1 MYLQTVKLVTLAILT
16 LIALTRP
23 VQAAA
28 LDDYYLQQFGEPSN
42 SSPLKS
48 SLLSTSQSPQA
59 SCGTPLKL
67 DLQRDW
73 NQLQPATQQTLAKQ
87 LSAPVLSGEA
97 TVTST
102 NFVIHYATTG
112 SDAPTPAPP
121 ETVAGWV
128 AKVAASFESALSS
141 YQGLGYRPPPGTTYH
156 VYLRSLAAQKIFGRT
171 TSESPAPSAGFPN
184 AYGSY
189 IEIDK
194 DFTDVIYT
202 NFTPL
207 QNLQITSAHEFHHAV
222 QFGYNVFFDI
232 WYAEATS
239 TYYEAILYPTISQN
253 YGYVPAWFGN
263 SSRRIDLTVDTNAVT
278 TGAGYG
284 RWIFNRYLAE
294 QHSPGILLTFWQN
307 IAPLSPDASGRVP
320 MLPIINSAIA
330 GTLPTDFLGFARRVY
345 LQNEWSLAADRNN
358 SRLRYIPVSP
368 AYNSYPVN
376 NLSIPTPK
384 ATLEQYS
391 FVYYKFVPTIL
402 PGDSLTITVNGTAAI
417 AARAFRKDSTGTV
430 TEFSFS
436 TTYPSSVTIPNVI
449 SAAEIVL
456 LLVNTSGDSTQNAN
470 FSTDNS
476 FQNTDPVVATP
487 ATPAPAATGGGGGG
501 GGGCFI
507 ATAAYGSYL
516 HPQVRI
522 LREFRDNHLLT
533 NPAGRAFVACYYR
546 ISPPIAAFIAR
557 HATLRLVV
565 RLLLTPLVMV
575 IAHPAASGALL
586 LLVTCAMA
594 GRLRMR
600 RLIHDV
606 RQDHAV

>member
-1 MYLQTVKLVTLAILT
+1 MYLRTLTSATLAILT
-16 LIALTRP
+16 LLTLTRP

-42 SSPLKS
+42 ASTLKS
-48 SLLSTSQSPQA
+48 NLLSTSESPQA
-59 SCGTPLKL
+59 ICGTPLKL

-87 LSAPVLSGEA
+87 LSAPVLAGEA

-112 SDAPTPAPP
+112 SDTPTPAFP
-121 ETVAGWV
+121 ETVASWV
-128 AKVAASFESALSS
+128 AKVSASFESALSS
-141 YQGLGYRPPPGTTYH
+141 YQGLGYQSPPAAPYH
-156 VYLRSLAAQKIFGRT
+156 VYLRSLAAQQKYGQT
-171 TSESPAPSAGFPN
+171 TATTAAPHAGFPN

-194 DFTDVIYT
+194 DFTAAIYT

-222 QFGYNVFFDI
+222 QFGYSVFFDV

-239 TYYEAILYPTISQN
+239 TYYEAILYPGVPQN
-253 YGYVPAWFGN
+253 YGYVPAWFSN
-263 SSRRIDLTVDTNAVT
+263 STKRIDLAVDANAIT

-294 QHSPGILLTFWQN
+294 QHTPGILLTFWQN
-307 IAPLSPDASGRVP
+307 IAPLSPDASGHIP
-320 MLPIINSAIA
+320 MLPVINNAIA
-330 GTLPTDFLGFARRVY
+330 GNLPTDFLGFARRVY
-345 LQNEWSLAADRNN
+345 LQSNWPVAADRNN
-358 SRLRYIPVSP
+358 VNLRYIPVSP
-368 AYNSYPVN
+368 AYGSYPVN
-376 NLSIPTPK
+376 SGSNPTPK

-391 FVYYKFVPTIL
+391 FVYYKFVPAPL
-402 PGDSLTITVNGTAAI
+402 NGNSLTITVNGTPAI
-417 AARAFRKDSTGTV
+417 AARAFRKDSAGTV

-436 TTYPSSVTIPNVI
+436 TTYPASVTIPNVI

-470 FSTDNS
+470 FSSDGS
-476 FQNTDPVVATP
+476 FQNTDPVVTTP
-487 ATPAPAATGGGGGG
+487 AATAPAATGGGG

-522 LREFRDNHLLT
+522 LREFRDKHLLT

-565 RLLLTPLVMV
+565 RLLLTPLVMA

-586 LLVTCAMA
+586 LLASCAMVR
-594 GRLRMR
+594 RLRMR
-600 RLIHDV
+600 KLIHTV